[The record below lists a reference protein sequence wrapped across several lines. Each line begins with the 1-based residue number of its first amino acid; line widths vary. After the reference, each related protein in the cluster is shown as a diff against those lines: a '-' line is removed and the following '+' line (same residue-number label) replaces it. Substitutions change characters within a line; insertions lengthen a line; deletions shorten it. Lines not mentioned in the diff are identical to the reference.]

1 MSNYSVLEVL
11 MKRIRIISL
20 IFFLFFS
27 LFLSLNLFSAEI
39 VAKSSISSV
48 TIYPDRASITRE
60 ITLSLGSGTHSVVF
74 EGLPSTLIPNSLRV
88 SGKGTAIVKILGLDV
103 STAFLESPLL
113 PEIKKLQGEI
123 GALEMEMTK
132 TKDAIEVLESQ
143 EKFLKSIESTSIS
156 KASQEVALGKPDILT
171 WEKVIGFLGSKLQE
185 IKQSKLEQL
194 KILKEQQT
202 KLDTLKKKLDSMAP
216 QKPLEAKKVTVLLES
231 SRPGEFELNLSYT
244 VVNARWV
251 PLYTVRALPDSS
263 EIELSI
269 SGNIQQKSGEDWDDV
284 RALLSTSSPSLGT
297 NPPELNPWILDIFVP
312 RPVLQREAKVVG
324 GVEKAAAPR
333 PEEAAFEIAEAE
345 MAYAGIQESGI
356 HLNFE
361 IKRNVQIPSDGA
373 PHKVPID
380 SQKMNV
386 KFDYISVPK
395 LKEAAF
401 LRGNLQN
408 TLPYPLLSGSADLFI
423 IQDFVGSTQIPY
435 VATEEEAKMFFGEDR
450 QIVVKYEQLKREK
463 TAPGFL
469 GKTEKVRLIYKIT
482 VQNLRKNQVDAEI
495 LDQLPVSQNS
505 KIEVKDINI
514 SPSPSKKDEK
524 GVLTWN
530 FSLTPQ
536 EKREILIDFT
546 VEYPKGA
553 NILGL

>member
-1 MSNYSVLEVL
+1 MSNPSVLEVL
-11 MKRIRIISL
+11 MKRIRIVSL

-27 LFLSLNLFSAEI
+27 LSLSLNLFSAEI
-39 VAKSSISSV
+39 TAKSSIISV

-60 ITLSLGSGTHSVVF
+60 GSLSLGSGTHSVVF
-74 EGLPSTLIPNSLRV
+74 DGLPSTLIPNSLRV

-171 WEKVIGFLGSKLQE
+171 WEKVIGFLGSKLQG

-202 KLDTLKKKLDSMAP
+202 KLDALKKKLDSMAP

-231 SRPGEFELNLSYT
+231 SRAGEFELNLSYT

-263 EIELSI
+263 EIELSV
-269 SGNIQQKSGEDWDDV
+269 SGNIQQKSGEDWEDV
-284 RALLSTSSPSLGT
+284 KIFLSTSSPSLGT
-297 NPPELNPWILDIFVP
+297 NPPELNPWILDIYVP
-312 RPVLQREAKVVG
+312 RPVLQREAKVAG

-333 PEEAAFEIAEAE
+333 PEEAALEITEAE

-380 SQKMNV
+380 SQKMNA

-408 TLPYPLLSGSADLFI
+408 TLPYPLLSGSVL
-423 IQDFVGSTQIPY
+423 
-435 VATEEEAKMFFGEDR
+435 AK
-450 QIVVKYEQLKREK
+450 
-463 TAPGFL
+463 
-469 GKTEKVRLIYKIT
+469 
-482 VQNLRKNQVDAEI
+482 N
-495 LDQLPVSQNS
+495 
-505 KIEVKDINI
+505 
-514 SPSPSKKDEK
+514 
-524 GVLTWN
+524 
-530 FSLTPQ
+530 
-536 EKREILIDFT
+536 
-546 VEYPKGA
+546 
-553 NILGL
+553 